1 MSKMLFPIPV
11 DSPILQTPNQFSITW
26 QKYLKAIGDDLLTA
40 NKIIQLTKEINY
52 TVNGNLLFY
61 NFQRSSSVGDILI
74 KLPYPN
80 SLSFKFDGV
89 MYNKGSNQV
98 TINAG
103 TDYLQDFYFI

>member
-1 MSKMLFPIPV
+1 MSNMLFPIPV

-40 NKIIQLTKEINY
+40 NKLITVQKDFKY

-61 NFQRSSSVGDILI
+61 NFNRTVQGDVEIV
-74 KLPYPN
+74 LPYQTK
-80 SLSFKFDGV
+80 LKTKFDGKI
-89 MYNKGSNQV
+89 YSEGTKS
-98 TINAG
+98 IIIFSG